1 MDELRQAIARR
12 LVQSRLAVEALDAE
26 QAALL
31 DVVAMIGNTIAGGG
45 AVITCGNGGSAAQA
59 MHLAEEL
66 LGRFRSSR
74 EPIRALCLNSD
85 PTTLTCIAN
94 DFGYE
99 EVFARQLRALGRA
112 GDCLVVFS
120 TSGKSPNIRR
130 ALEEARTIGLHCAG
144 LLGGE
149 GGPAAPLC
157 HAALALRGCDSAAVQ
172 EAHLM
177 ALHIICES
185 LEPEA
190 AALSSSRRT
199 R

>member
-1 MDELRQAIARR
+1 MDELRQVIARR
-12 LVQSRLAVEALDAE
+12 LVQTRLAVEALDVE
-26 QAALL
+26 QSALL
-31 DVVAMIGNTIAGGG
+31 DLVAMIGNSIAAGG

-74 EPIRALCLNSD
+74 EPIRAACLNAD
-85 PTTLTCIAN
+85 PTALTCIAN

-99 EVFARQLRALGRA
+99 EVFARPLRAIGRA

-120 TSGKSPNIRR
+120 TSGRSPNIIR
-130 ALEEARTIGLHCAG
+130 ALEEARSMGIHCAG

-157 HAALALRGCDSAAVQ
+157 HAAVALRGCDSAAVQ

-177 ALHIICES
+177 ALHIVCES
-185 LEPEA
+185 LEPSSA
-190 AALSSSRRT
+190 PASSSRRAN
-199 R
+199 